1 MTMLQ
6 GCTPFPAA
14 VAERYRAAGV
24 WRGQT
29 IGEALDEASARS
41 ASRLALVV
49 ADRRFTYAELAA
61 GVERLADHL
70 VALGF
75 RPGERVVMQLP
86 NVAEFVLLY
95 FALLKIGV
103 IPIMALPAHRATE
116 IDYFVSHADAAAY
129 AIPRQFRSFDYVALA
144 REMREKHPGL
154 RRILVAD
161 RDVPE
166 DEGFLSVPRLL
177 EREAPKR
184 PAYRPDPFDVA
195 LFLLSGGTTGLPKL
209 IPRTHAD
216 YLYNASLTAEV
227 CEFNATTVLLIAI
240 PVSHNF
246 ALACPGVHGVFQV
259 GGTLVLATTPDPDEV
274 LSLIARERVTCMP
287 AVPALHI
294 AVMDKQEASPRDISS
309 LRQILAGGSKFLPE
323 SAARAMRVLDCKVQ
337 QVIGMAEGFIS
348 FTRLDDP
355 EATVLE
361 TVGRKISP
369 LDEFR
374 LVDEEGKDVPQ
385 GGIGE
390 LWVRGPYTIRGYYR
404 ADEHN
409 AKAFTP
415 DGFYKTG
422 DMLRL
427 DRAGN
432 LVVEGRLKDMINRA
446 GEKISAEEVE
456 NLVADQPKIQ
466 TAALVAMPDPQVG
479 ERSCLF
485 VTCQPGATLTLAEV
499 IAHLEKKRVARFKF
513 PERLEVLERFP
524 LTAVGKISKK
534 DLRELIKRKLE
545 KEGKLR

>member
-1 MTMLQ
+1 MLE
-6 GCTPFPAA
+6 GCTPFPADFA
-14 VAERYRAAGV
+14 ARYRAAGV
-24 WRGQT
+24 WSDRT
-29 IGEALDEASARS
+29 LGEALDEAAVRF

-49 ADRRFTYAELAA
+49 GDQRLTYAELAA

-70 VALGF
+70 SALGF
-75 RPGERVVMQLP
+75 RPGERVVLQLP

-95 FALLKIGV
+95 FALLKLGV
-103 IPIMALPAHRATE
+103 IPIMALPAHRANE
-116 IDYFVSHADAAAY
+116 IDYFIAHAEATAY
-129 AIPRQFRSFDYVALA
+129 AIPRVYRSFDYVALA
-144 REMREKHPGL
+144 REMREKHPRL
-154 RRILVAD
+154 ARILVAD
-161 RDVPE
+161 RDVPP
-166 DEGFLSVPRLL
+166 DATFVSIPRLL
-177 EREAPKR
+177 ESAAPKR
-184 PAYRPDPFDVA
+184 PSYRPDPFDVA

-216 YLYNASLTAEV
+216 YLYNATLTAEV
-227 CEFNATTVLLIAI
+227 CEFDATTVLLIAI

-246 ALACPGVHGVFQV
+246 ALACPGVHGVLEV
-259 GGTLVLATTPDPDEV
+259 GGTLVLATKPDPDEI
-274 LSLIARERVTCMP
+274 LRLIARERVTCMP

-294 AVMDKQEASPRDISS
+294 AVMDRQEALPRDVSS

-323 SAARAMRVLDCKVQ
+323 NAARALRVLDCKVQ

-355 EATVLE
+355 ERTVLE

-374 LVDEEGKDVPQ
+374 LVDDEGNDVPQ
-385 GGIGE
+385 GEIGE

-404 ADEHN
+404 AEEHN
-409 AKAFTP
+409 AKAFTA

-427 DRAGN
+427 DREGN

-446 GEKISAEEVE
+446 GEKISAEEIE
-456 NLVADQPKIQ
+456 NLVADHPKVQ

-479 ERSCLF
+479 ERGCLF
-485 VTCQPGATLTLAEV
+485 VSCHPGATLTLAELV
-499 IAHLEKKRVARFKF
+499 AHLEEKRVARFKF
-513 PERLEVLERFP
+513 PERLEVVERFP

-534 DLRELIKRKLE
+534 DLREIIKRKLAE
-545 KEGKLR
+545 EGKLR